1 MRKGWKALGI
11 GLPGMVLVLGTG
23 WLTLPRWLPAVVEHW
38 LPAGTHLT
46 LGGPLALTRTGLRLP
61 PMTFRAG
68 TCRLA
73 DSSAARLD
81 YRHGRWVLT
90 ADSLT
95 LDSACL
101 SQLPAGAPGGA
112 PFSPA
117 AWQQRLPPL
126 EIAINHLTLA
136 PWQPY
141 AGRLTFSSGAA
152 GQHLRYLSRETA
164 ANGAPQL
171 ALDAS
176 LDRHQH
182 LTLTRFAVT
191 LAGMEA
197 PLTLAGRVT
206 LPVAPGSSLPDQGDL
221 QAHLTLA
228 GVPAPLAVTLNW
240 QAAQGTLEVAAQ
252 DAPAPLL
259 RLPWQLSPAA
269 LTIHDGTWRW
279 PYATQPLAGGLR
291 LTLRDWDSHF
301 TRATL
306 EGRANMLT
314 QGHNGRANVV
324 LSAGPGSVGLT
335 ESDLR
340 LQLTGQANAARLSF
354 TASLPAWLHGPL
366 LSPALTLR
374 SGALLRAWGNLTAK
388 QRLEEARWPLAGVTL
403 SPAGINGPL
412 QAIVRLTDRYWGA
425 VKLHLNGKAQ
435 DFWPDRGH
443 WQYNFWGNGTL
454 PPLQARWDMTG
465 KGRWDAARLTVSSLS
480 TGFNQLHYGLV
491 TVDKPRLT
499 LSEPLV
505 WQRPSEAR
513 APTPEAIQ
521 GGLTLAAERIGL
533 GSGGYLP
540 PSSLALQIKGAS
552 PAAFLW
558 RGSLAAD
565 PIGPI
570 ALRGRW
576 DGERLRGEG
585 WWPDQPL
592 TAFQSLLDPALKI
605 TLRDGRFRAQTA
617 FSAAREQGLVA
628 GGHWVVQQG
637 GAWLKDGEV
646 SGVDF
651 ILPYRLDNH
660 RWQFGAQQPVSLRI
674 GLLSNL
680 VAMKNITADLQGN
693 YPYSEHLPLTL
704 SNVGVDMLGG
714 HVSLSALRLPQHQA
728 AVLKLDQVDL
738 SEVFTA
744 LKPKQFAMSG
754 KVDGELP
761 LWLDN
766 PHWLVK
772 EGWVRN
778 HGLLTLRLAP
788 EMAKA
793 LAEGNLTNRLVVD
806 WLRYLE
812 ISRTSAQ
819 VSLDNLGE
827 LTLAAKIDGVSPAE
841 TQRRNIILNYRHQE
855 NVFQLWRSLRFGDN
869 VQEWLSE
876 RLSKSARTQP

>member
-11 GLPGMVLVLGTG
+11 GLPGVVLALGTG
-23 WLTLPRWLPAVVEHW
+23 WLTLPGWLPTVARFW
-38 LPAGTHLT
+38 LPEGTQLT
-46 LGGPLALTRTGLRLP
+46 LAGPLRLTRHGLQLP
-61 PMTFRAG
+61 PMTFSAG
-68 TCRLA
+68 ACRLA
-73 DSSAARLD
+73 DSSRARLEF
-81 YRHGRWVLT
+81 RHRRWVLT
-90 ADSLT
+90 AGRLT

-101 SQLPAGAPGGA
+101 SRLPAGKPGGE
-112 PFSPA
+112 PLSLA
-117 AWQQRLPPL
+117 AWQQRLPGL
-126 EIAINHLTLA
+126 DVTINQFSLA

-152 GQHLRYLSRETA
+152 GQQLHYLSAGRTA
-164 ANGAPQL
+164 TGAPAL
-171 ALDAS
+171 ALAAS
-176 LDRHQH
+176 LDRRQQ
-182 LTLTRFAVT
+182 LTLSQFAVT
-191 LAGMEA
+191 LAGMTE

-206 LPVAPGSSLPDQGDL
+206 LPVAAGSLPQQGDL

-228 GVPAPLAVTLNW
+228 GIAAPLTVTLAW
-240 QAAQGTLEVAAQ
+240 QGAQGTLVAGAK
-252 DAPAPLL
+252 DDPEPLL
-259 RLPWQLSPAA
+259 RLPWQLSATSLA
-269 LTIHDGTWRW
+269 IRDGRWRW
-279 PYATQPLAGGLR
+279 PYASQPLAGGLS

-306 EGRANMLT
+306 EGRVNMLT
-314 QGHNGRANVV
+314 RGHNGRANVV
-324 LSAGPGSVGLT
+324 LSAGPGSIGLT
-335 ESDLR
+335 ESDLH
-340 LQLTGQANAARLSF
+340 LQLTGQANAERLSF

-374 SGALLRAWGNLTAK
+374 SGALLRAWGNLADQ

-425 VKLHLNGKAQ
+425 VKLHLDGKAQ

-465 KGRWDAARLTVSSLS
+465 KGRWDAARLTVSTLS
-480 TGFNQLHYGLV
+480 TGFNQLHYGLM

-505 WQRPSEAR
+505 WQRPSGAE
-513 APTPEAIQ
+513 PEALK
-521 GGLTLAAERIGL
+521 GGVTLAAERIGL
-533 GSGGYLP
+533 GNGGYLP
-540 PSSLALQIKGAS
+540 PTSLTLQVKGTS

-558 RGSLAAD
+558 RGSLAAP

-592 TAFQSLLDPALKI
+592 TAFQPLLDPALKI

-674 GLLSNL
+674 GLLRNL

-772 EGWVRN
+772 GGWVRN

-788 EMAKA
+788 EMAQA

-812 ISRTSAQ
+812 ISRTSAE
-819 VSLDNLGE
+819 VSLDNLGG
-827 LTLAAKIDGVSPAE
+827 LTLAAKIDGVSPGE
-841 TQRRNIILNYRHQE
+841 TQRRNIILNYHHQE

-876 RLSKSARTQP
+876 RLSQPARTQP